1 MRTKIFFLLVSA
13 GAFGQHNFI
22 TENNEIIW
30 QGVYQSELSKEDIKD
45 LIKKDPVLTTIAE
58 DFVGV
63 SVPVDLDCDQT
74 QPIFMRNQIQFF
86 TAIDFKEGKYR
97 VTVSK
102 IELLPSTTASLY
114 GVETTNNP
122 IPYEDYQVKK
132 NGELRTGKMLQ
143 NSRECLNKYLQEK
156 FSLKEPS
163 DDW

>member
-1 MRTKIFFLLVSA
+1 MRALFFFLLISA
-13 GAFGQHNFI
+13 GAFGQQNFT
-22 TENNEIIW
+22 TENNEVVW
-30 QGVYQSELSKEDIKD
+30 QKIYESELSKDDIKE
-45 LIKKDPVLTTIAE
+45 IIEKDPVLTSVAE
-58 DFVGV
+58 NFIGV
-63 SVPVDLDCDQT
+63 SVPVKLDCEQT
-74 QPIFMRNQIQFF
+74 QPIFMRDQIQYF
-86 TAIDFKEGKYR
+86 TSIDFKEGRYR

-122 IPYEDYQVKK
+122 VPYNDYQVKK

-156 FSLKEPS
+156 FNFKKSS